1 MSDET
6 RTIED
11 VPRGKLEAPPPAEET
26 LREELEASRKK
37 GEELLTRMKYLQA
50 EFDNFRKRTSRE
62 SEALGKNAHGALVAP
77 LPPVLDG
84 LGGALGSL
92 DGDAGAGVRMV
103 RDNFWRALEEV
114 GVQEI
119 PVGGRPFDPF
129 LMDCGE
135 RVPDADRKDGD
146 VKELVRRG
154 DRLHDRV
161 LRPAQVI
168 VVRNGGDSNA

>member
-11 VPRGKLEAPPPAEET
+11 VPRGKLEAPPSAEET

-62 SEALGKNAHGALVAP
+62 SEALVKYAHEALVAR
-77 LPPVLDG
+77 LLPVLAG
-84 LGGALGSL
+84 LG
-92 DGDAGAGVRMV
+92 
-103 RDNFWRALEEV
+103 
-114 GVQEI
+114 
-119 PVGGRPFDPF
+119 GGRPFDPF
-129 LMDCGE
+129 LMDCVE

-154 DRLHDRV
+154 YRLHDRV

-168 VVRNGGDSNA
+168 VVRNGGGSN

>member
-11 VPRGKLEAPPPAEET
+11 VPRGKPEASRSAEET
-26 LREELEASRKK
+26 LREELAASRKK
-37 GEELLTRMKYLQA
+37 GEELLTKMKYLQA

-62 SEALGKNAHGALVAP
+62 SEALVKYAHEALVAR
-77 LPPVLDG
+77 LLPVLDE
-84 LGGALGSL
+84 LEAALGSL

-103 RDNFWRALEEV
+103 RDNFRRALEEV

-119 PVGGRPFDPF
+119 PVEGCPFDPY
-129 LMDCGE
+129 LMDCVE
-135 RVPDADRKDGD
+135 RMPDADRQDGD

-154 DRLHDRV
+154 YRLHDRV